1 LSRLLILTCQGLIR
15 LGLRRKP
22 VHAIL
27 ELTTTDWC
35 DMARRKQLHVS
46 RWGTPPDNER
56 WFDSAKINNRNVEFG
71 TQLTFK
77 GRKGVYSFIQYREC
91 DDGDDVL
98 DVFVVTGARTGQ
110 FKQFPVADVRAVK
123 RQPVRARS

>member
-1 LSRLLILTCQGLIR
+1 
-15 LGLRRKP
+15 
-22 VHAIL
+22 
-27 ELTTTDWC
+27 
-35 DMARRKQLHVS
+35 MARRKQLHVS
-46 RWGTPPDNER
+46 RWGTPPVTER

-77 GRKGVYSFIQYREC
+77 GRKGVFSFIQYREC
-91 DDGDDVL
+91 DDRDDVL

-123 RQPVRARS
+123 RQPVRARG